1 MQTILSSSGAVI
13 WFTGLP
19 SSGKTTLALHL
30 KERLERKGLRIY
42 LLDGD
47 QLRSGLN
54 SDLGFSEKDRSE
66 NIRRAA
72 EVARLFADA
81 GQVVLATFIS
91 PYEVDRAK
99 AIQIIGREK
108 CYLVFV
114 DCELTI
120 CETRD
125 VKGLYKKARRGEIKH
140 FTGIDAPYERPLHP
154 DQIINTSVHSL
165 EKCVTQL
172 EDAIL
177 SRLSSS

>member
-1 MQTILSSSGAVI
+1 MQILSSSGAVI

-19 SSGKTTLALHL
+19 SSGKTTLAFHL
-30 KERLERKGLRIY
+30 REKLERLGLRVY

-81 GQVVLATFIS
+81 GHVVLATFIS
-91 PYEVDRAK
+91 PYAADRAK
-99 AIQIIGREK
+99 AIQIIGRNRF
-108 CYLVFV
+108 YLVFV

-120 CETRD
+120 CEARD
-125 VKGLYKKARRGEIKH
+125 VKGLYKKARGGEIDL
-140 FTGIDAPYERPLHP
+140 FTGIDAPYERPLHY
-154 DQIINTSVHSL
+154 DQVVNTSMLSL
-165 EKCVTQL
+165 QESVMQL
-172 EDAIL
+172 EAAIL
-177 SRLSSS
+177 SQLSSS